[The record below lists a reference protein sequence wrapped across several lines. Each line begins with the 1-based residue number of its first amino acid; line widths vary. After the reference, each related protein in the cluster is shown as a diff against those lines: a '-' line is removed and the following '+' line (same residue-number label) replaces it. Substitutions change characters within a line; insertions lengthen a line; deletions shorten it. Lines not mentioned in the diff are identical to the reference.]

1 MRSRKVLQL
10 RGRVA
15 GEAGEAGGPGGQLAV
30 RLAVGHQQ
38 AGRHEAGAH
47 ACQLLA
53 LRHHLGQ
60 ARQSLRIK
68 AVSSQK
74 FDSRTVACMPHSF
87 KTSMALADDIF
98 HAPNVID
105 FPVQERTFLRLLDS
119 VKE

>member
-1 MRSRKVLQL
+1 M
-10 RGRVA
+10 
-15 GEAGEAGGPGGQLAV
+15 

-68 AVSSQK
+68 AVCSQK
-74 FDSRTVACMPHSF
+74 FDSRIEACMPHTF
-87 KTSMALADDIF
+87 NKIDGLGRTMASM
-98 HAPNVID
+98 APNVID
-105 FPVQERTFLRLLDS
+105 IPVQERTFLRLLDS